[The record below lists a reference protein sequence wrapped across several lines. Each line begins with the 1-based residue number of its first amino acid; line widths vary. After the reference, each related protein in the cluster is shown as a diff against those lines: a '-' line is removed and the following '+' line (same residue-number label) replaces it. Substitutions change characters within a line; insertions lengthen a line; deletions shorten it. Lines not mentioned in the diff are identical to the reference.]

1 MYSTSKYESRHGFQD
16 TEKYYKEKYYKKQ
29 GLETCGVSSPSC
41 CSCYH
46 RRSCAPAA
54 APVVVAAVAAP
65 AAPAVVA
72 AVATADVATA
82 PAVAVIDTLSGL
94 GLVGVFV
101 VFGFSRCLSWSWS
114 SR

>member
-1 MYSTSKYESRHGFQD
+1 MYRTSKYESRHGFQD
-16 TEKYYKEKYYKKQ
+16 TEKYYKKQ
-29 GLETCGVSSPSC
+29 GLETCGVLSPSC

-46 RRSCAPAA
+46 RCSCAPAA
-54 APVVVAAVAAP
+54 APVVVAEVAAP

-72 AVATADVATA
+72 AVATADAATA
-82 PAVAVIDTLSGL
+82 PAVAVIDMLSGL

-101 VFGFSRCLSWSWS
+101 FSRCLSWSWS